1 MFNDKYIYF
10 IIKNTAWKIINN
22 IIITWLFR
30 LDASDF
36 ALKLSDWAGSR
47 RRTAPFRPFWPW
59 ARAALR
65 PTSWRLSWLQ
75 PSPYLSVHSFPP
87 ISSNSHSFVIFV
99 QPKHD
104 VSPTFSPNA
113 NASSVLHFSTELLLY
128 SFPQFCHVVLLFDA
142 FSLQSRA
149 LGVKLVPLSFSVG
162 P

>member
-1 MFNDKYIYF
+1 MINIYF
-10 IIKNTAWKIINN
+10 YNKKYGLKIINN
-22 IIITWLFR
+22 IIITWLFQR
-30 LDASDF
+30 DASDF
-36 ALKLSDWAGSR
+36 ALTLNDWAGSQ
-47 RRTAPFRPFWPW
+47 RPFSPFLPSWPW
-59 ARAALR
+59 APAALR
-65 PTSWRLSWLQ
+65 PTSWRLSWPQ

-142 FSLQSRA
+142 FSLQSMA

-162 P
+162 L

>member
-1 MFNDKYIYF
+1 MINIYF
-10 IIKNTAWKIINN
+10 YNKKYGLKIINN

-30 LDASDF
+30 WDASDF
-36 ALKLSDWAGSR
+36 ALTLNDWAGSQHPIS
-47 RRTAPFRPFWPW
+47 PFRPSWPW
-59 ARAALR
+59 APAALR
-65 PTSWRLSWLQ
+65 PISWRLSWLQ

-113 NASSVLHFSTELLLY
+113 NALSVLHFSTELLLY